1 MTFWNSTPTIFRVC
15 SNNFQKYSEQT
26 QKKYRRTKIVA
37 GITLYIIG
45 IWIQLLLRTSVVRWL
60 VLFFLFF
67 SVRYS
72 NQVRFYVYVLELLL
86 IWVFHIHFLKQFNWF
101 VWFLYSFISKFKLK
115 WLCASHCRPFK
126 MRFVEF
132 INEGQLIKMLKH
144 SKLMCYEFDR
154 KFHLK
159 ESYWL

>member
-15 SNNFQKYSEQT
+15 SNNFQKYSEET
-26 QKKYRRTKIVA
+26 QKKYRRTRIVA

-101 VWFLYSFISKFKLK
+101 VCFCTPSFPNSNWNDYVQVIVGHSKCVLLSLLMKGNWLK
-115 WLCASHCRPFK
+115 CSNIQNLCA
-126 MRFVEF
+126 M
-132 INEGQLIKMLKH
+132 NLIEN
-144 SKLMCYEFDR
+144 ST
-154 KFHLK
+154 
-159 ESYWL
+159 